1 MKSND
6 IKKLLKKRNL
16 KVTSNRLNLL
26 SKILNNGSA
35 MSYTNIQRAMQPIDR
50 VTLYRTLEKLKEK
63 GIIHTAFQDKKES
76 YYAMCENTCDENL
89 HHHEHVHF
97 KCNLCDQIS
106 CEKLK
111 QVISPL
117 EPEPSKI
124 YGDFF
129 YNISPFNLDLINWL
143 NESGFFTSQISLS
156 SK

>member
-16 KVTSNRLNLL
+16 KVTSNRLNLI

-111 QVISPL
+111 QVIKLSIPGFTIAKTAINL
-117 EPEPSKI
+117 EGICK
-124 YGDFF
+124 
-129 YNISPFNLDLINWL
+129 NCL
-143 NESGFFTSQISLS
+143 
-156 SK
+156 